1 MSRQNKLPV
10 WVNAGLIPLINLLAA
25 FVVSALVILAVG
37 ENPFEAARHIIYGAF
52 GFEEGIGYTLYYAT
66 NFIFTGLA
74 VAMAFHCFLFNIG
87 GEGQAYIGGLG
98 IGLVCLYMGDMPF
111 WVILPCAIVG
121 GAVFGGL
128 WAAIP
133 AYLQAKRGSH
143 IVITTIMFN
152 FIASSIMTFLLVEWL
167 KKPGSQ
173 LPETRHFADAAYM
186 PKLHEIAHAMGIE
199 LAHSPVNISLVIA
212 LLCCVAVWIFIWRTR
227 WGFEIR
233 ASGKNAEAAMY
244 GGISPARSIMISML
258 ISGALAGL
266 VGLNELMGVQ
276 HRLVVNFTNG
286 YGFVGIAI
294 ALMGRNH
301 PLGIVL
307 ASLLMGALFQGGAEL
322 AFEMPTMTRDMV
334 WTIQGLVILF
344 TGALEHMF
352 RPRIEAFFQKSDKS
366 DSASC
371 QGPEEQGDEA

>member
-1 MSRQNKLPV
+1 MSRGDALPV
-10 WVNAGLIPLINLLAA
+10 WVNAGLIPLLNLVMA
-25 FVVSALVILAVG
+25 FFVSALVILAVG
-37 ENPFEAARHIIYGAF
+37 ENPFEAARHIVYGAF
-52 GFEEGIGYTLYYAT
+52 GFGEGVGYTLYYAT

-87 GEGQAYIGGLG
+87 GEGQAYVGGLG
-98 IGLVCLYMGDMPF
+98 VALVCLYMGHLPF
-111 WVILPCAIVG
+111 WLILPGAFLG
-121 GAVFGGL
+121 GAFFGGL

-152 FIASSIMTFLLVEWL
+152 FIASSVMTFLLVGWL
-167 KKPGSQ
+167 KKTGSQ
-173 LPETRHFADAAYM
+173 LPESEHFADRAFM
-186 PKLHEIAHAMGIE
+186 PKLHEVASSMGFE
-199 LAHSPVNISLVIA
+199 MAHSPVNFSFIIA
-212 LLCCVAVWIFIWRTR
+212 LFCCVAVWVFIWRTR

-233 ASGKNAEAAMY
+233 ASGKSPEAAVY
-244 GGISPARSIMISML
+244 GGISPSRSIIISML
-258 ISGALAGL
+258 LSGALAGL

-301 PLGIVL
+301 PVGIVL

-322 AFEMPTMTRDMV
+322 AFEMPSMTRDMV

-344 TGALEHMF
+344 TGALEHLF
-352 RPRIEAFFQKSDKS
+352 RPQIARFFLRWRKQSAA
-366 DSASC
+366 DSGVISTGGGA
-371 QGPEEQGDEA
+371 

>member
-1 MSRQNKLPV
+1 MAAPKKLPV
-10 WVNAGLIPLINLLAA
+10 WVNAGLIPLVNLLAA
-25 FVVSALVILAVG
+25 FAVSAVVIMAVG
-37 ENPFEAARHIIYGAF
+37 ENPIEAAGHIMYGAF
-52 GFEEGIGYTLYYAT
+52 GFGEGIGYTLYYAT
-66 NFIFTGLA
+66 NFMFTGLA
-74 VAMAFHCFLFNIG
+74 VAVAFHCFLFNIG
-87 GEGQAYIGGLG
+87 GEGQAYVGGLG
-98 IGLVCLYMGDMPF
+98 IGLVCLYMGNLPF
-111 WVILPCAIVG
+111 WAILPLAVVG

-152 FIASSIMTFLLVEWL
+152 FIASSVMTFLLVDWL

-173 LPETRHFADAAYM
+173 LPETDHFADAAFM
-186 PKLHEIAHAMGIE
+186 PMLHEMAAGIGLDIAR
-199 LAHSPVNISLVIA
+199 SPVNLSFFIA
-212 LLCCVAVWIFIWRTR
+212 LLCCLAVWIFIWRTR

-233 ASGKNAEAAMY
+233 ASGKNPSAAVY
-244 GGISPARSIMISML
+244 GGISPSRAIMISML

-276 HRLVVNFTNG
+276 HRIVVNFTNG

-301 PLGIVL
+301 PVGIIF

-352 RPRIEAFFQKSDKS
+352 RPRIEAIFIKDDSDEEG
-366 DSASC
+366 DS
-371 QGPEEQGDEA
+371 